1 MSITA
6 QKMSSNYNSPISNRT
21 SRDAHR
27 IRPSGSASSL
37 LYFGPG
43 ISSSLLKP
51 HQKRQRRAAANNA
64 IVPNPAFD
72 GSGSSSRITALVP
85 VRAVLPASS
94 SALVR
99 TPSRPAVAIAAPAP
113 GSAPAPAASTPTRT
127 ASMMLD
133 ILKEGPQL
141 PPPVLPRQS
150 SLFRLAELGKESA
163 RSGRSSTTAQGAVS
177 SPAQSTRR
185 AALRKELEERERV
198 KKGLKRKD
206 VDEEEERRGGN
217 GDSSAVSRT
226 AAESGTGT
234 QPPTKKRLTVLD
246 IIERTAGSGGGL
258 PARPNRSSSAISKTP
273 SSAPASA
280 PAPAGPKAAMSTTN
294 ATSIVTPK
302 AILPPPSTASIPAP
316 SIFTPAPSIFT
327 KNSAAVPAN
336 VPKAP
341 AVQQQAPPKQP
352 QPQPQ
357 PKPQPQSQ
365 LQSQPQVQPVSTL
378 PPKSSQPSVT
388 PPPSVPTFDFKLD
401 AVVQSILLKS
411 TAEGSEAAARAS
423 ALRVDQAQ
431 LPTFTFS
438 L

>member
-1 MSITA
+1 
-6 QKMSSNYNSPISNRT
+6 MSSNYNSPISNRT

-72 GSGSSSRITALVP
+72 GSGSSSRTVALVP
-85 VRAVLPASS
+85 VPAVLPASS
-94 SALVR
+94 SALVK

-113 GSAPAPAASTPTRT
+113 APAPAASTPTRT

-177 SPAQSTRR
+177 SPAQSARR
-185 AALRKELEERERV
+185 AALRKELEEREKV

-206 VDEEEERRGGN
+206 LDEEEGRGG
-217 GDSSAVSRT
+217 DASAVSRT
-226 AAESGTGT
+226 ATESGTGT

-280 PAPAGPKAAMSTTN
+280 PAPAGPKAATPTTN

-365 LQSQPQVQPVSTL
+365 SQLQPQPQVQPVSIL

>member
-1 MSITA
+1 
-6 QKMSSNYNSPISNRT
+6 MSSNYNSPISNRT

-72 GSGSSSRITALVP
+72 GSGSSSRIAALVP
-85 VRAVLPASS
+85 VPAVLPASS
-94 SALVR
+94 SALVK
-99 TPSRPAVAIAAPAP
+99 TPSRPAVAIAAPVPAP
-113 GSAPAPAASTPTRT
+113 APAPAASTPTRT

-177 SPAQSTRR
+177 SPAQSARR
-185 AALRKELEERERV
+185 AALRKELEEREKV
-198 KKGLKRKD
+198 KKGLKRKEL
-206 VDEEEERRGGN
+206 DEEEGRGG
-217 GDSSAVSRT
+217 DASAVSRT
-226 AAESGTGT
+226 AAESGTGTGT

-280 PAPAGPKAAMSTTN
+280 PAPAGPKAATSTTN

-357 PKPQPQSQ
+357 PKPQPQPQ
-365 LQSQPQVQPVSTL
+365 LQPQPQVQPVSIL